1 MSLTSHQTL
10 VFLWVFLLATVSFL
24 ATPSASAINSFVFG
38 GCSQQKYLPGSP
50 YESKVNSLLTSLVNS
65 AMFTTYNNFTIPGSS
80 SQDTVYGLFQCRGD
94 LSNNDCAQCVARSVS
109 QLGNL
114 CLNSCGGALQLE
126 GCFIKYDNSTFLGV
140 EDKTVV
146 IKKCGQSIGFDSDVL
161 TRRDAVLGYLGTGD
175 GTYRPYRVSGSG
187 NVQGVAQCVGDL
199 SPSEC
204 QDCLSEAIAQL
215 KSGCGPSAWGDM
227 FLAKCYARY
236 SQGGYHTNGGHDY
249 HNDDDDDDDDDELE
263 KTLAILIGVI
273 AGVALLVVFLSYFR
287 KYLCE
292 EEKCGK

>member
-50 YESKVNSLLTSLVNS
+50 YESGVNSLLTSLVNS

-109 QLGNL
+109 QLGSL

-236 SQGGYHTNGGHDY
+236 SQPGYHSSNGGRGKQFRHPGWWFP
-249 HNDDDDDDDDDELE
+249 LS
-263 KTLAILIGVI
+263 GVW
-273 AGVALLVVFLSYFR
+273 LFSLWL
-287 KYLCE
+287 K
-292 EEKCGK
+292 